1 MIWRVNMTDNVEVTQ
16 ALREECE
23 AEWDHLLNKTF
34 SRHMAV
40 EHLAQFVLS
49 HRLAATASNAAMV
62 DEIRALVASLY
73 CAAGC
78 NCCRDDAGWFAASE
92 ALGKLLGAPNY
103 SDGSGVDWYS
113 VRDAAR
119 AKASEVQP

>member
-1 MIWRVNMTDNVEVTQ
+1 MTDNVEVTQ

-62 DEIRALVASLY
+62 GELETLIADAYYVLTYVQEL
-73 CAAGC
+73 AADAETREA
-78 NCCRDDAGWFAASE
+78 CRE
-92 ALGKLLGAPNY
+92 
-103 SDGSGVDWYS
+103 
-113 VRDAAR
+113 VRDKIDAR
-119 AKASEVQP
+119 VKASEVQP